1 MTLGA
6 TLYVNNSVEA
16 ARTYCDAFNM
26 TIGYHVFNEDGTYL
40 HAEIEKAG
48 QCGFAVSESHDVAAA
63 AAMIAA
69 QQPTMSLGLNLD
81 NDDELRHAFEILS
94 QGGHVIRELGELPWS
109 PLSADLV
116 DRFGVCWY
124 LFVSQHRPEDG

>member
-26 TIGYHVFNEDGTYL
+26 TIGYHVFYEDGTYL
-40 HAEIEKAG
+40 HAEIEKAS
-48 QCGFAVSESHDVAAA
+48 QCGFAVSESHDVAAS

-116 DRFGVCWY
+116 DRFGV
-124 LFVSQHRPEDG
+124 F